1 MENDSSIDKKKKKL
15 KIYYSLL
22 ITVICIIGVSFA
34 WFRLYLSQNEDNTL
48 ASRTCFNTTL
58 TEDTS
63 KIEITDA
70 FPISDEDGLKQTP
83 FTFTLKNNCSSYV
96 KAYILIDSTYR
107 TSTSTSYLSDNYL
120 KVNVS
125 PKDKNS
131 SPSVILGAQT
141 LTDTENSS
149 KGYVLATAYLGAN
162 EEKSFDLRIW
172 MDSATTLDQG
182 LNKSWAGKIVVITDA
197 SNEPSLNDVVFAS
210 NKLSVPI
217 TIPGSDVSAQKLEDI
232 EEETYIFKNTS
243 EAEKYDATKSNIYPS
258 LLGISSGFQI
268 KREKLSYADSWA
280 ANGDNFDLSDP
291 VTINSSDYD
300 SNYSSLVGK
309 FIYWDILGHTV
320 VDTNMDSDMAT
331 ELTGR
336 VSDGN
341 NESTTSTTT
350 NLNEIFY
357 VTKASTKEITY
368 KTLTS
373 NKSVTESL
381 LASDEDD
388 YGTSYYY
395 RGAVKNNYVEFANK
409 CWRIVRITGNNSVK
423 LVLHNNNS
431 NGVSN
436 PCSSSNND
444 STAAFIGTSAYNDNY
459 NDEAYVG
466 FMYGETGSTDYGT
479 TYANTNKSTVLNT
492 LETWYK
498 ENLASYENKL
508 ADTIWCNDKSTG
520 LQQVLASDATSYY
533 QPNNRLE
540 SSKTATL
547 KCPNDNNE
555 GKLSKLTTSD
565 TINGN
570 GNLTYK
576 IGLLTA
582 DEAAYAGFNVGK
594 INPLS
599 YLTENASGGWW
610 WTLSPH
616 SYTLG
621 VANIYTVIGK
631 TGTLT
636 SRAVNLGMYV
646 RPVIAIN
653 TSIEVTGSGTS
664 EDPYVVK

>member
-70 FPISDEDGLKQTP
+70 FPISDEDGMKQTP

-131 SPSVILGAQT
+131 SQSVILGAQT

-197 SNEPSLNDVVFAS
+197 SNEPTLNDVVFAS

-243 EAEKYDATKSNIYPS
+243 AAEKYDATKSNIYPS
-258 LLGISSGFQI
+258 LLGISSGMQI
-268 KREKLSYADSWA
+268 KGEKLSYADSWT
-280 ANGDNFDLSDP
+280 ANGNNFDLSDP
-291 VTINSSDYD
+291 VSVNSSKYD
-300 SNYSSLVGK
+300 NIYSSLVGK

-336 VSDGN
+336 VSDDN

-381 LASDEDD
+381 LASAEDD
-388 YGTSYYY
+388 YGYSYYF
-395 RGAVKNNYVEFANK
+395 RGAVKNNYVEFVNK

-466 FMYGETGSTDYGT
+466 FMHGETGSTDYGT

-636 SRAVNLGMYV
+636 SRAVNLDMYV
-646 RPVIAIN
+646 RPAIALN

>member
-34 WFRLYLSQNEDNTL
+34 WFRLYLSQNEDNSL

-149 KGYVLATAYLGAN
+149 KGYVLTTTYLGTN

-182 LNKSWAGKIVVITDA
+182 LNKNWAGKIVVITDA
-197 SNEPSLNDVVFAS
+197 SNEPTLNDVVFAS

-232 EEETYIFKNTS
+232 EEETYVFENIS
-243 EAEKYDATKSNIYPS
+243 AAEKYDATKGNIYPS
-258 LLGISSGFQI
+258 LLGISSGSQI
-268 KREKLSYADSWA
+268 NRAKMSYADSWT
-280 ANGDNFDLSDP
+280 ANGNNFDLSDP
-291 VTINSSDYD
+291 VSVNSSDYD
-300 SNYSSLVGK
+300 NIYSSLIGK
-309 FIYWDILGHTV
+309 YIYWDILGHTII
-320 VDTNMDSDMAT
+320 DTSMDSDMAT

-336 VSDGN
+336 ASDDTNG
-341 NESTTSTTT
+341 STTSTTT

-357 VTKASTKEITY
+357 VTKATAKEITY

-381 LASDEDD
+381 LASAEDD
-388 YGTSYYY
+388 YGHSYYF

-409 CWRIVRITGNNSVK
+409 CWRIVRITGNNSIK

-436 PCSSSNND
+436 PCSESNND
-444 STAAFIGTSAYNDNY
+444 STAAFIGTSAYNDSND
-459 NDEAYVG
+459 DEAYVG

-498 ENLASYENKL
+498 NNLASYESKL

-520 LQQVLASDATSYY
+520 LQSVLASDATSYY
-533 QPNNRLE
+533 EPNNRLE

-555 GKLSKLTTSD
+555 GKLTKLTTSD

-582 DEAAYAGFNVGK
+582 DETAYAGFSVGK

-599 YLTENASGGWW
+599 YLTKNASGGWW

-621 VANIYTVIGK
+621 IANVYTVIGK

-636 SRAVNLGMYV
+636 SRAVNLDMYV
-646 RPVIAIN
+646 RPAIALN